1 MNKKINL
8 NYIFKKMTVLI
19 FMEDKT
25 CKTCERTM
33 DINNLMKDKKLVKCA
48 YQIKEPVITNIN
60 IDEMRFKEKD
70 MKKMRN
76 IEKRSRTTIKHFNL
90 KLLVVLFVIVQ

>member
-1 MNKKINL
+1 M
-8 NYIFKKMTVLI
+8 
-19 FMEDKT
+19 
-25 CKTCERTM
+25 
-33 DINNLMKDKKLVKCA
+33 
-48 YQIKEPVITNIN
+48 TNIN

-76 IEKRSRTTIKHFNL
+76 IEKRRRTTIKHFNL

>member
-1 MNKKINL
+1 MNKMINL

-33 DINNLMKDKKLVKCA
+33 DINNVMK
-48 YQIKEPVITNIN
+48 IK
-60 IDEMRFKEKD
+60 
-70 MKKMRN
+70 
-76 IEKRSRTTIKHFNL
+76 NL
-90 KLLVVLFVIVQ
+90 

>member
-1 MNKKINL
+1 
-8 NYIFKKMTVLI
+8 
-19 FMEDKT
+19 MEDKT
-25 CKTCERTM
+25 CKTCEITM
-33 DINNLMKDKKLVKCA
+33 DINNFNEGLKTCVKCV